1 MPVASGLVVIGAG
14 QASAQLIE
22 VARQN
27 GYAAPITLI
36 GEEPVLPY
44 QRPPLSKQ
52 FLAGAKDAAWLR
64 YRPAAFYAGNG
75 VELRL
80 GQRAIAIDRAAC
92 SVVLESGDTI
102 AYSLLALVTGARS
115 RRLDVPGDDLDA
127 VYYIRTLADVNRLQP
142 RLADVRRV
150 TIIGAG
156 FIGLE
161 AAAVLV
167 QLGKQVTLLAAQDRV
182 LPKLGCVELSRF
194 LQDEHA
200 KHGVQIIADA
210 DVAALNA
217 CAGGGIEVCCRNGA
231 VYVSDIVLAGIGAV
245 ANTEIAEA
253 AGLECDN
260 GIVVDAFAQT
270 SDATIVAAGDCTNHP
285 SGHSRQRLRLE
296 TVHNAVEQGRTAGL
310 SIAGKPEAYV
320 QAPWLWS
327 DQYDLRIQSVGVAD
341 EHDQAVTR
349 GSIARGSFTRFY
361 FRQGHLLAATSV
373 NHPLVFGAVRRILNS
388 RIPVTPDEAANSI
401 FDLAT
406 LARPQPALDFEIP
419 WPTRAEKKASL
430 WGHA

>member
-1 MPVASGLVVIGAG
+1 MSSSPGLLVIGGG

-27 GYAAPITLI
+27 GYAEPITLI
-36 GEEPVLPY
+36 SEEPVLPY

-64 YRPAAFYAGNG
+64 YRPDDFYGSNG
-75 VELRL
+75 VALRL
-80 GQRAIAIDRAAC
+80 GQRAIAIDRSAF
-92 SVVLESGDTI
+92 SVVLGSGEVLF
-102 AYSLLALVTGARS
+102 YSSLALTTGTRS
-115 RRLDVPGDDLDA
+115 RRLTVPGDELDSI
-127 VYYIRTLADVNRLQP
+127 YYIRTLADVCRLQT
-142 RLADVRRV
+142 RLAGARSV

-167 QLGKQVTLLAAQDRV
+167 QLGKQVTLLAAQERV
-182 LPKLGCVELSRF
+182 LPKLGCVELSNF
-194 LQDEHA
+194 LQAEHT
-200 KHGVQIIADA
+200 KHGVKIVCNAE
-210 DVAALNA
+210 VAALNA
-217 CAGGGIEVCCRNGA
+217 CAGGGIEVFCTNGA
-231 VYVSDIVLAGIGAV
+231 VHEADIVLVGIGALP
-245 ANTEIAEA
+245 NTEIAEA
-253 AGLECDN
+253 AGLECNN
-260 GIVVDAFAQT
+260 GIVVNTFAQT
-270 SDATIVAAGDCTNHP
+270 SDTAIVAAGDCTNHP

-296 TVHNAVEQGRTAGL
+296 TVHNALEQGRTAGL
-310 SIAGKPEAYV
+310 TIAGKREAYV

-373 NHPLVFGAVRRILNS
+373 NQPLVFGATRRLLNEGIS
-388 RIPVTPDEAANSI
+388 ITPDEASNANV
-401 FDLAT
+401 DLAA
-406 LARPQPALDFEIP
+406 LAQRRPMLDFEIP
-419 WPTRAEKKASL
+419 WLTRAEKKARL